1 MTFIEAYLIAE
12 NIFTVIFS
20 KCIGRS
26 LNQVMNEEYMPSRS
40 AY

>member
-1 MTFIEAYLIAE
+1 MAFIEFCLVAE

-20 KCIGRS
+20 KCIRRS
-26 LNQVMNEEYMPSRS
+26 LNQLMNEEYMPNRS